1 MSKALSTI
9 NIKIDKEL
17 KEQAVKVLDDLGL
30 NQSVVITMLYKQLVL
45 KKELPFEVSLTRTTT
60 KKK

>member
-9 NIKIDKEL
+9 NIKIDTEL

>member
-1 MSKALSTI
+1 MSKELSTI

-30 NQSVVITMLYKQLVL
+30 NQSVIITMLYKQLVL
-45 KKELPFEVSLTRTTT
+45 KKELPFEVSLTKT

>member
-1 MSKALSTI
+1 MSKQLSTI

-30 NQSVVITMLYKQLVL
+30 NQSVIITMLYKQLVL
-45 KKELPFEVSLTRTTT
+45 KKELPFEVSLTKTT

>member
-1 MSKALSTI
+1 MSKELSTI

-30 NQSVVITMLYKQLVL
+30 NQSVLITMLYKQLVL
-45 KKELPFEVSLTRTTT
+45 KKELPFEVSLTKTT

>member
-1 MSKALSTI
+1 MSKELSTI

-17 KEQAVKVLDDLGL
+17 KEQAVKVLEDLGL

-45 KKELPFEVSLTRTTT
+45 KKELPFEVSLTKTS

>member
-45 KKELPFEVSLTRTTT
+45 KKELPFEVSII
-60 KKK
+60 

>member
-30 NQSVVITMLYKQLVL
+30 NQSVIITMLYKQLVL
-45 KKELPFEVSLTRTTT
+45 KKELPFEVSLTKTS